1 MNILMATDGS
11 RDASNALDFLLHF
24 PLPRDANITVMTV
37 VDDIPLLPSE
47 LDALDEVQSEALS
60 LAQKRLQE
68 EADELVV
75 AEGRRLREQGWPG
88 ITMVRNGD
96 AVDEILQVAEEID
109 ADLIVLGSHGVGMAR
124 RFLLGSVSGKVLD
137 AANCSVLVV
146 RKSISEKKR
155 IDGGYRIMVA
165 YDKSEVAEEALA
177 TCASLP
183 LSADSE
189 VTVVHVMPLVTAY
202 RQDVRQH
209 LNDIWVQKKQGIE
222 TDMDKAVSAL
232 QWSTPRVKN
241 QLGEAADVSDGILS
255 AAEQGGADLI
265 MLGCKDKGRIK
276 RLLLGS
282 ITRRTARHAECA
294 VWVVRKKP

>member
-1 MNILMATDGS
+1 MKILLATDGS
-11 RDASNALDFLLHF
+11 KDAGNALDFLLRF
-24 PLPRDANITVMTV
+24 PLPRDSNVTVMTV

-47 LDALDEVQSEALS
+47 LDALDEVQSEALG
-60 LAQKRLQE
+60 LAQQRLQE
-68 EADELVV
+68 EADELV
-75 AEGRRLREQGWPG
+75 ASEGSRLREHGWPG
-88 ITMVRNGD
+88 VTMVRNGD

-146 RKSISEKKR
+146 RKSISEKKSAG
-155 IDGGYRIMVA
+155 DGYRIMVA
-165 YDKSEVAEEALA
+165 YDKSGVAEEALA

-183 LSADSE
+183 LDTESE
-189 VTVVHVMPLVTAY
+189 VTVVHVMPLITAY

-209 LNDIWVQKKQGIE
+209 LNEIWVQKKQGIE
-222 TDMDKAVSAL
+222 ADMKQAVNAV
-232 QWSTPRVKN
+232 QWSTPNIKH
-241 QLGEAADVSDGILS
+241 QLSEAADVSEGILS
-255 AAEQGGADLI
+255 AAEQTGADLI

-282 ITRRTARHAECA
+282 ITRRTARHAGCA